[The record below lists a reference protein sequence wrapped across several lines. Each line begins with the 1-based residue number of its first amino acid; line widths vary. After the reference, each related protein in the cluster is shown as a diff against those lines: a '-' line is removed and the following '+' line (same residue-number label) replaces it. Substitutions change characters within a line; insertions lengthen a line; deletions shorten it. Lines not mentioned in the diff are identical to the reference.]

1 MTLSPS
7 ALGEGR
13 PPVDR
18 RPAPVQIP
26 RPQPNHG
33 YPAANA
39 AGYRPIGRV
48 AWICPVD
55 VVNVALP

>member
-26 RPQPNHG
+26 RPQPDHG

-39 AGYRPIGRV
+39 AGHRPIGRV
-48 AWICPVD
+48 ARIRPAD
-55 VVNVALP
+55 AGEVALP